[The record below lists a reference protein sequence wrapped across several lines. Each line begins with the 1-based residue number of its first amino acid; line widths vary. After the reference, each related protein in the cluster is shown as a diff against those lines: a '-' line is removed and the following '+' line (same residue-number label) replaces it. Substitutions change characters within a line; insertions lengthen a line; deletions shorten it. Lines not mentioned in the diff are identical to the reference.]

1 MSIKYCDLINRTLA
15 EEQYNIL
22 NINAADPVAK
32 YLFKVYK
39 KDTRTMFPS
48 VSLVSVLL
56 TSRSY

>member
-1 MSIKYCDLINRTLA
+1 MNRTLA